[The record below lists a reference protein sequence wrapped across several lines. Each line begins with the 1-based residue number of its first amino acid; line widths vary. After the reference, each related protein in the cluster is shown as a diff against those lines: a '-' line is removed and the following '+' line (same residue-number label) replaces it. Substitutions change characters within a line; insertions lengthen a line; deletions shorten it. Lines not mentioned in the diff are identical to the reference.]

1 MKTWQKLGQGLGM
14 MEQYQKGAKFVGWV
28 IDGYVYRS
36 NDSLIKI
43 CMDIQIVRICMR
55 ILKRRLYVV

>member
-1 MKTWQKLGQGLGM
+1 MKTRRKLGQGLGM
-14 MEQYQKGAKFVGWV
+14 MEQYRKGEKIVGWV

-43 CMDIQIVRICMR
+43 RIDIQIVSICMR